1 MSMTSKTKDNSLRAY
16 FVIALLIP
24 IIAAIMITW
33 KEGLQTGLVITQL
46 SVWDLVVFMAMVHAP
61 TIAAVIVLFKD
72 EGLSGINNLFRQLKY
87 WKFPLKW
94 YVVALLLFPL
104 AILAGLFFMGLFS
117 PSYAPVFSLSIL
129 AIATILSTLWEEI
142 GWTGY
147 ATPRMLNRFSP
158 LKTGVYLG
166 IIHTFFHLAADYWG
180 AGIFF
185 GKFYLAHFLLWM
197 VGLIVLRIIIMWIY
211 VRTKSLVLGWLT
223 HFSYTGGQVILVPLA
238 LTAVETILWNTAFV
252 FFLLIVMVYLVSM
265 NKDFRNFWKSGFD
278 EEPQV
283 AVSQGV

>member
-1 MSMTSKTKDNSLRAY
+1 MTSKTKDNSLRAY
-16 FVIALLIP
+16 FVTAILIP

-94 YVVALLLFPL
+94 YLVALLLFPL
-104 AILAGLFFMGLFS
+104 AILTGLFFMGLFS

-185 GKFYLAHFLLWM
+185 GRFYLAHFLLWM

-278 EEPQV
+278 EESQV

>member
-1 MSMTSKTKDNSLRAY
+1 MSMTFKTKDNSLRAY
-16 FVIALLIP
+16 FVTAILIP

-94 YVVALLLFPL
+94 YLVALLLFPL
-104 AILAGLFFMGLFS
+104 AILTGLFFMGLFS

-185 GKFYLAHFLLWM
+185 GRFYLAHFLLWM

>member
-1 MSMTSKTKDNSLRAY
+1 MTSKTKDNSLRAY

-278 EEPQV
+278 EESQV

>member
-278 EEPQV
+278 EESQV

>member
-1 MSMTSKTKDNSLRAY
+1 MTSKTKDNSLRAY

-94 YVVALLLFPL
+94 YLVALLLFPL
-104 AILAGLFFMGLFS
+104 AILTGLFFMGLFS

-185 GKFYLAHFLLWM
+185 GRFYLAHFLLWM

-278 EEPQV
+278 EESQV

>member
-1 MSMTSKTKDNSLRAY
+1 MTSKTKDNSLRAY

-94 YVVALLLFPL
+94 YLVALLLFPL
-104 AILAGLFFMGLFS
+104 AILTGLFFMGLFS

-278 EEPQV
+278 EESQV